1 MKERGTSDNLE
12 FSQIMLNF
20 IITDNKDMTKIRFV
34 STSFTVQKLNR
45 FTIFLP
51 LNHI

>member
-20 IITDNKDMTKIRFV
+20 IITDNKDM
-34 STSFTVQKLNR
+34 KLGLYLLHSQCRN
-45 FTIFLP
+45 
-51 LNHI
+51 